1 VRLLTVAA
9 ALLLLAGCEPDCR
22 QACNHLLE
30 DCGVDRADY
39 GVEDCAAQCS
49 AFLDHYADDWQRAE
63 SRQAVRC
70 VRNASCASLQAG
82 TACYDEAVYVW

>member
-1 VRLLTVAA
+1 VRVLLALAVV
-9 ALLLLAGCEPDCR
+9 ALLSGCEPDCR

-39 GVEDCAAQCS
+39 GVENCTSQCS

-63 SRQAVRC
+63 SRKAVRC
-70 VRNASCASLQAG
+70 VNNASCEELQAG